1 MSDNAVA
8 RTVFVSGI
16 DAELGRAQVEAF
28 LRRHGRVVR
37 RKECHR
43 DCGRD
48 AWSGLFEFA
57 SAAEARSLLAADGWP
72 LGRSAVRCFSARHP
86 VRAPDPAA
94 PPAAPPPPPRSRT
107 RRGLRPPAPPATAAW
122 RRSGGQGD
130 GWRAVRAGRSGHP
143 RRGLGGAGPVRRSA
157 RARGDGGKAGA
168 AA

>member
-86 VRAPDPAA
+86 VRAPDPE
-94 PPAAPPPPPRSRT
+94 PHPSR
-107 RRGLRPPAPPATAAW
+107 PAPACSPGDGSVEAKWRTGGRVAGGEGRPQWTSAAW
-122 RRSGGQGD
+122 T
-130 GWRAVRAGRSGHP
+130 WRCRTGSAVCSRAWGRW
-143 RRGLGGAGPVRRSA
+143 
-157 RARGDGGKAGA
+157 
-168 AA
+168 